1 MWKVCECITDQ
12 RLNAFKLHNLLHGY
26 HGRCSTGA
34 AKIET
39 KLAQQLAHLEQVP
52 FYRVFLDLVPGCLA
66 FSSFAAVPKKK
77 RKNLNV
83 FE

>member
-1 MWKVCECITDQ
+1 MDQ

-26 HGRCSTGA
+26 RGRCSTGA

-39 KLAQQLAHLEQVP
+39 KLAQQLAHLEQV
-52 FYRVFLDLVPGCLA
+52 RIFLDLVPGCLA
-66 FSSFAAVPKKK
+66 FSSFAAVAKKK